1 MKGYFFKDN
10 VILDEDGFIHNE
22 IDLEKSKFY
31 TAKDMSMLMNK
42 IIESTFHREDL
53 IDFII
58 DSFPSDNIIAY
69 LKIKVGSELYGTS
82 IVGVSDIDYKK
93 GFYII

>member
-58 DSFPSDNIIAY
+58 DSFPSDNIIPSRRDFILHEY
-69 LKIKVGSELYGTS
+69 
-82 IVGVSDIDYKK
+82 
-93 GFYII
+93 